1 MSEAFSFEESADGL
15 AGPIRTPR
23 NSARHL
29 GAGSIHDDATAQ
41 KLGFR
46 GGTVAGSLHME
57 QFPPLLVEVFGDD
70 WLSRGGL
77 SLYFKYATTDGE
89 PVRAYSRRPDSK
101 DVGKTADAGKTADVG
116 KTADAGQTADV
127 GRTEVW
133 MDDANGNRVCDGTAT
148 LGGPDAEST
157 LRQRIASMPEPR
169 DLRILAKVT
178 AGTTGETKPTKIAQ
192 EDLERR
198 LAVVTEP
205 LPAYSDASI
214 YGHKIATPALQVQVL
229 RPGEISLLPRNSDF
243 GVGLFGGIELQLLK
257 GPVFVDYDYQT
268 HSRVL
273 AVGETPKTEY
283 LYYESTLIDPSNGAD
298 VLSMIMMLRFMKASS
313 KLWE

>member
-15 AGPIRTPR
+15 AGPIRIPR

-57 QFPPLLVEVFGDD
+57 QFPPLLVEAFGDD

-89 PVRAYSRRPDSK
+89 PVRAYSCRPE
-101 DVGKTADAGKTADVG
+101 ADAGKTAE
-116 KTADAGQTADV
+116 A

-133 MDDANGNRVCDGTAT
+133 MDDVNGNRVCDGTAT

-157 LRQRIASMPEPR
+157 VRQRIASMPEPR
-169 DLRILAKVT
+169 DLRILADVT
-178 AGTTGETKPTKIAQ
+178 AGTTGATKSTKISE
-192 EDLERR
+192 EDLQRR

-205 LPAYSDASI
+205 LAAYSDASI
-214 YGHKIATPALQVQVL
+214 YGYKIATPALQVQVL
-229 RPGEISLLPRNSDF
+229 RPGEASVLPRNSDF
-243 GVGLFGGIELQLLK
+243 GVGLFGAIELQLLN
-257 GPVFVDYDYQT
+257 GPVFVDYDYET
-268 HSRVL
+268 HARVL

-283 LYYESTLIDPSNGAD
+283 LYYESILTDPSDGTD

>member
-89 PVRAYSRRPDSK
+89 PVRAYSRRPD
-101 DVGKTADAGKTADVG
+101 ANNAGK
-116 KTADAGQTADV
+116 
-127 GRTEVW
+127 TEVW

-169 DLRILAKVT
+169 DIRILTEVA
-178 AGTTGETKPTKIAQ
+178 AGNTGDTKATKITQ

-198 LAVVTEP
+198 LSVVTEP

-214 YGHKIATPALQVQVL
+214 YGHKIATPALQVQVM
-229 RPGEISLLPRNSDF
+229 RPGEVSLLPRNSDF
-243 GVGLFGGIELQLLK
+243 GVGLFGGIELQLLN
-257 GPVFVDYDYQT
+257 GPVFVDYDYET
-268 HSRVL
+268 HARVL

-283 LYYESTLIDPSNGAD
+283 LYYESTLTDPANGKD

-313 KLWE
+313 ALWK

>member
-1 MSEAFSFEESADGL
+1 MSNAFSFAETDQVL
-15 AGPIRTPR
+15 AGPEREPR

-57 QFPPLLVEVFGDD
+57 QFPPLLIEVFGND

-89 PVRAYSRRPDSK
+89 PVQAYARRPDSS
-101 DVGKTADAGKTADVG
+101 DADKTD
-116 KTADAGQTADV
+116 
-127 GRTEVW
+127 VW

-148 LGGPDAEST
+148 LGGPDPEST
-157 LRQRIASMPEPR
+157 LRQRIAAMPQPE
-169 DLRILAKVT
+169 DLRILANVT
-178 AGTTGETKPTKIAQ
+178 AGTVGEAKPTRISQ
-192 EDLERR
+192 ENLDRR

-205 LPAYSDASI
+205 LPAYTDPSI
-214 YGHKIATPALQVQVL
+214 YGHRIATPALQVQIL
-229 RPGEISLLPRNSDF
+229 RPAEASVLPRTSDF
-243 GVGLFGGIELQLLK
+243 GVGLFGAIELQLLK
-257 GPVFVDYDYQT
+257 GPVLVEYDYET
-268 HSRVL
+268 HARVL

-283 LYYESTLIDPSNGAD
+283 LYYEAILTDPEDGSD

-313 KLWE
+313 KLWK

>member
-101 DVGKTADAGKTADVG
+101 DVGQTADA
-116 KTADAGQTADV
+116 

-133 MDDANGNRVCDGTAT
+133 MDDASGNRVCDGSAT

-178 AGTTGETKPTKIAQ
+178 AGTIGETKPTKIAQ

-214 YGHKIATPALQVQVL
+214 YGHKIATPALQVQVM
-229 RPGEISLLPRNSDF
+229 RPGEKSLLPRNSDF

-283 LYYESTLIDPSNGAD
+283 LYYESTLTDPSNGAD

-313 KLWE
+313 SLWE